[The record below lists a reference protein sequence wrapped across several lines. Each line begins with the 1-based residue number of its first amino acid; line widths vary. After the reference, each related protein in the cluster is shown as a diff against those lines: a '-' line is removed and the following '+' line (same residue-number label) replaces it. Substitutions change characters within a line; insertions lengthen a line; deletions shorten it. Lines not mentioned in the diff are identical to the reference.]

1 MSHQKAV
8 SQWEQTV
15 SRQMPHLSTP
25 QAKVLAWWSYGMIV
39 AKSCGITSVVTQLA
53 VVLGQKEDALRQRL
67 REWCYAAAD
76 KQGPQRTEVQVSG
89 CFAPLL
95 RWVLAWWSPAERR
108 LALALDAT
116 TLGARFVVLTISVV
130 YRGCGIPVAWV
141 VVPAGKKG
149 AWRPHWEELL
159 RSLKGV
165 VPAEWQVIVLADR
178 GLYAP
183 WLFEAIVA
191 VGWQPFLRINVGG
204 MARRQAGGGWGP
216 LTRFAPTPGRCW
228 SGKVVCF
235 KERSLRCTL
244 LAAWT
249 PGYRDAWLVV
259 TTVPP
264 EVAEVAWYGMRP
276 WIEASFKDTKRG
288 GWQWQQTR
296 MSDPGRASRLWLA
309 MAVAMLWVLSVG
321 GEADASLP
329 ASSLE
334 ALPERQVARRL
345 LRRGSRPRLVSCFA
359 RGIALIVGTLLT
371 GQPLPLGQF
380 LPEPWPAHLPHD
392 ALGEDCV

>member
-1 MSHQKAV
+1 M
-8 SQWEQTV
+8 
-15 SRQMPHLSTP
+15 
-25 QAKVLAWWSYGMIV
+25 VLA
-39 AKSCGITSVVTQLA
+39 
-53 VVLGQKEDALRQRL
+53 
-67 REWCYAAAD
+67 
-76 KQGPQRTEVQVSG
+76 
-89 CFAPLL
+89 
-95 RWVLAWWSPAERR
+95 
-108 LALALDAT
+108 
-116 TLGARFVVLTISVV
+116 ISVV

-191 VGWQPFLRINVGG
+191 VGWHPFLRINVGG

-264 EVAEVAWYGMRP
+264 EVAEVAWYGMRH

-296 MSDPGRASRLWLA
+296 MRDGWRGRVGSGWRWRWRCSGSSVSGERLMPVCQPAAWRRCPSERWLA
-309 MAVAMLWVLSVG
+309 VCCGGAVGLAWS
-321 GEADASLP
+321 AALP
-329 ASSLE
+329 A
-334 ALPERQVARRL
+334 ALPSLWGPCSRVNLCLWDSSSQSPGHLTRL
-345 LRRGSRPRLVSCFA
+345 TMRLGRS
-359 RGIALIVGTLLT
+359 GY
-371 GQPLPLGQF
+371 
-380 LPEPWPAHLPHD
+380 E
-392 ALGEDCV
+392 

>member
-149 AWRPHWEELL
+149 AWRP
-159 RSLKGV
+159 G
-165 VPAEWQVIVLADR
+165 
-178 GLYAP
+178 
-183 WLFEAIVA
+183 
-191 VGWQPFLRINVGG
+191 
-204 MARRQAGGGWGP
+204 
-216 LTRFAPTPGRCW
+216 
-228 SGKVVCF
+228 SG
-235 KERSLRCTL
+235 
-244 LAAWT
+244 
-249 PGYRDAWLVV
+249 
-259 TTVPP
+259 
-264 EVAEVAWYGMRP
+264 
-276 WIEASFKDTKRG
+276 
-288 GWQWQQTR
+288 
-296 MSDPGRASRLWLA
+296 
-309 MAVAMLWVLSVG
+309 
-321 GEADASLP
+321 
-329 ASSLE
+329 
-334 ALPERQVARRL
+334 
-345 LRRGSRPRLVSCFA
+345 
-359 RGIALIVGTLLT
+359 
-371 GQPLPLGQF
+371 
-380 LPEPWPAHLPHD
+380 
-392 ALGEDCV
+392 